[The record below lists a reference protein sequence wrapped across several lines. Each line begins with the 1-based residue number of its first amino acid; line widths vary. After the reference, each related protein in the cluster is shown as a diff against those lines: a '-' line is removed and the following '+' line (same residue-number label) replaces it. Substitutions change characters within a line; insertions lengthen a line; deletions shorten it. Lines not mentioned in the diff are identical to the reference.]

1 MQERTPV
8 DEDTLRRWAAGY
20 HGACHSLGE
29 PGYCHPDKAS
39 WSAGTLS
46 AEDFAHLWDS
56 PAAAM
61 LWISDEIMMA
71 EEEGLQRDWHLLLT
85 EPVREEVYCL
95 LRDGQAYIW
104 DGYHRVAALIATERP
119 IAAIVGRPYD

>member
-1 MQERTPV
+1 MQERLPV
-8 DEDTLRRWAAGY
+8 DEATLRSWAAGY
-20 HGACHSLGE
+20 HGACHAPGD

-39 WSAGTLS
+39 WSTGTLL
-46 AEDFAHLWDS
+46 AEDFAHIWDS

-71 EEEGLQRDWHLLLT
+71 EEDGLQRDWHLLLT

-95 LRDGQAYIW
+95 LRKGQAYIW
-104 DGYHRVAALIATERP
+104 DGYHRVAALIATGRP
-119 IAAIVGRPYD
+119 IVAIVGRPYD